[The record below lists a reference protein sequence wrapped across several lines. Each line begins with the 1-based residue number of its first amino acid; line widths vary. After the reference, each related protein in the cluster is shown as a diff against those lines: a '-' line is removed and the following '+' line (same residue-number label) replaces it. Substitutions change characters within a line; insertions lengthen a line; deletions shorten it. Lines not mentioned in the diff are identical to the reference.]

1 MDNKSQ
7 PIKNLQRNEAV
18 AKIQELVK
26 HNGICMFTSS
36 IGEVP
41 LQTRPMSTQEVDD
54 DGNFWFFSSKES
66 HKNSE
71 VSDDPRV
78 QLLYANTSQ
87 SEFLTVYG
95 KATILHDRKKIE
107 EMWSPIVK
115 AWFQEGKDD
124 PDLTLIKVVPE
135 SAYYWDSKDNKMISL
150 LKIAA
155 SAISGKTMDIG
166 VEGTLQVN

>member
-71 VSDDPRV
+71 LGDDPRV

-95 KATILHDRKKIE
+95 KATILQDRKKIE

>member
-7 PIKNLQRNEAV
+7 PIQNLQRNEAV

-71 VSDDPRV
+71 LSDDPRV
-78 QLLYANTSQ
+78 QLLFANTSQ

-95 KATILHDRKKIE
+95 QAIILHDRKKIE